1 MRFLRLH
8 HVAAGVAVA
17 SSAAVFAHQF
27 HWRMDSSCPGCE
39 DCPTHCTAGT
49 CYWNVGDNWQVTT
62 CEVPPYCDICDYTL
76 FPDDS
81 GDDATIPNIG
91 AKTIGIRTFT
101 VDVLTIEAGSSP
113 CEVTLVALESA
124 NTLNVDALVL
134 DAHGAD
140 IELVVDDGAAVI
152 SY

>member
-1 MRFLRLH
+1 MRLLRLH
-8 HVAAGVAVA
+8 HVAVGVAVA
-17 SSAAVFAHQF
+17 SGAAVFAHQF
-27 HWRMDSSCPGCE
+27 DWRTVSSCPGCE
-39 DCPTHCTAGT
+39 SCPSHCSAGT

-81 GDDATIPNIG
+81 GDDATIANVG
-91 AKTIGIRTFT
+91 TKTIGIRTFT
-101 VDVLTIEAGSSP
+101 LDVLTIEAESSP
-113 CEVTLVALESA
+113 CEVTLVAVEAA

-134 DAHGAD
+134 DAINAD
-140 IELVVDDGAAVI
+140 IELKVEDGAAVI